1 MLPFVAAQALAEKG
15 LLDGAIAGVSG
26 FFTNITD
33 TVQDKPYLLIVLAI
47 VLALL
52 LKKRR

>member
-1 MLPFVAAQALAEKG
+1 MVPFVVAQALAEKG

-26 FFTNITD
+26 FFTNITG
-33 TVQDKPYLLIVLAI
+33 TIQDKPYLLIVVAI
-47 VLALL
+47 ILALL